1 MWNSGV
7 AASGWSWPRAAVAAV
22 ITAVAV
28 GVPTSVID
36 TPYFTR
42 MTPVQWWNYPT
53 LALTVVLT
61 AVWAGIRGRRTAR
74 AAGSTSGVLTAIGS
88 ALAIGC
94 PVCNKLVVGLL
105 GVSGALGVWAP
116 IQPVLAVLSVGAL
129 LTAVIIRWRGRG
141 CDEQSCTQTPAVPG
155 SIDKVAS
162 LSR

>member
-53 LALTVVLT
+53 LALT

-74 AAGSTSGVLTAIGS
+74 AAGSTSGALTAIGS

-105 GVSGALGVWAP
+105 GVSGALSVWAP
-116 IQPVLAVLSVGAL
+116 IQPALAALSVGAL
-129 LTAVIIRWRGRG
+129 LVAVIIRWRGRG
-141 CDEQSCTQTPAVPG
+141 CDEQSCTPAPAATRG
-155 SIDKVAS
+155 IDKVAS

>member
-1 MWNSGV
+1 MWNNTV
-7 AASGWSWPRAAVAAV
+7 AASGWSWSRAAVAAV

-28 GVPTSVID
+28 GVPTAVID

-53 LALTVVLT
+53 LVLTVVLT

-74 AAGSTSGVLTAIGS
+74 AAESTSGALTAIGS

-105 GVSGALGVWAP
+105 GVSGALSVWAP
-116 IQPVLAVLSVGAL
+116 IQPALAVLSVGAL
-129 LTAVIIRWRGRG
+129 LVAVIIRWRGRG
-141 CDEQSCTQTPAVPG
+141 CDGQTCTPAPAATRG
-155 SIDKVAS
+155 IETVAP